1 MGATSSPDYLIIGN
15 VTRDNTPQGPILGG
29 TSSYAAV
36 TAHKLGAH
44 VGLVTRVGPD
54 IPALDVLDGIEVVEY
69 KSHDYS
75 TTFENIY
82 HDGVRTQKLLALS
95 GPLTLEHVPLS
106 WRESAIVHLAPI
118 AQEFS
123 PSLARH
129 FQNSLIGA
137 TIQGW
142 LRGRDAQ
149 QTVIYEAHPDL
160 EGELPTIDIL
170 VMSLA
175 DVFGDRDLLVH
186 FLTMAKIGVET
197 LGPEGCLIYQDGQTT
212 HVPVEPVAEVEPT
225 GAGDIFAAAFFIEY
239 GKTNNLLRAAQF
251 ANACASISV
260 GRVGVQGTPSL
271 AEVLQRMEEMY
282 R

>member
-1 MGATSSPDYLIIGN
+1 MMDKTSPPDYLIIGN
-15 VTRDNTPQGPILGG
+15 VTRDNTPQGAILGG

-36 TAHKLGAH
+36 TAHKLGAR
-44 VGLVTRVGPD
+44 VGLVTRIGPD
-54 IPALDVLDGIEVVEY
+54 IPALDALDGIEAKY
-69 KSHDYS
+69 KPHTYS

-82 HDGVRTQKLLALS
+82 HNGVRTQKLRALS
-95 GPLTLEHVPLS
+95 GPLALEHVPLN
-106 WRESAIVHLAPI
+106 WRKAPIVHLAPI

-123 PSLARH
+123 PALARH
-129 FQNSLIGA
+129 FPNSLIGA

-149 QTVIYEAHPDL
+149 QTVIYEPHRDL
-160 EGELPTIDIL
+160 ENELAKIDVL

-175 DVFGDRDLLVH
+175 DVFGERDLLVH
-186 FLTMAKIGVET
+186 FLTTAKVGVET
-197 LGPEGCLIYQDGQTT
+197 LGPEGCLIYHDGRTT
-212 HVPVEPVAEVEPT
+212 HVPVKPASEVDPT

-239 GKTNNLLRAAQF
+239 GKTHDLLRAAQF
-251 ANACASISV
+251 SNACASMSV

-271 AEVLQRMEEMY
+271 AEVRQRMEEMY